1 MTRSATYLLFV
12 VMCLVWGLTW
22 IAIKT
27 GITAV
32 PPLFFAGTR
41 FVAAGVLLLAWERF
55 AEGRRPA
62 SAPPRAGSLRTVRRE
77 DWRAMLVASLLVIAA
92 TYSLL
97 FWGMQHVA
105 SGLSAVLNLALMPV
119 GLFAIGLAYGEER
132 FSLRRLVAIVIGI
145 VGLAVLFRPES
156 GGRDGGELL
165 GMAAIIGGSLAYCW
179 GSVLSRPLLRI
190 YSPEFVSG
198 STCLVGGTVLIGLA
212 LAIEPIGRDTLA
224 AFAAPAVLAS
234 WLFLVLFGSLA
245 AFTIYMRLV
254 RDWGA
259 TQAGLYAFVSPAIAV
274 AVGVFISGERVR
286 ATELLGMLI
295 MLAATWFALSRPTA
309 EHAEKALLAVP
320 VGKAR
325 RNF

>member
-1 MTRSATYLLFV
+1 MTRSTTYLLFAI
-12 VMCLVWGLTW
+12 MCLVWGLTW

-27 GITAV
+27 GIATI

-41 FVAAGVLLLAWERF
+41 FIAAGILLLAWERF
-55 AEGRRPA
+55 TGHRDATA
-62 SAPPRAGSLRTVRRE
+62 TPRAGALRAVRRA
-77 DWRAMLVASLLVIAA
+77 DWQAMFLASLLVIAA

-132 FSLRRLVAIVIGI
+132 FSVRRLIAIAIGI

-156 GGRDGGELL
+156 GGRDSGELW
-165 GMAAIIGGSLAYCW
+165 GMAAIIGGTLAYCW

-190 YSPEFVSG
+190 YSPELVSG
-198 STCLVGGTVLIGLA
+198 ATCLVGGIVLIGLA

-224 AFAAPAVLAS
+224 AFAAPAVIAS

-245 AFTIYMRLV
+245 AFTIYLRLV

-259 TQAGLYAFVSPAIAV
+259 SQAGLYAFVSPAIAV
-274 AVGVFISGERVR
+274 AVGVLISGERVR

-309 EHAEKALLAVP
+309 SLAATP
-320 VGKAR
+320 RPKSRPAP
-325 RNF
+325 

>member
-1 MTRSATYLLFV
+1 
-12 VMCLVWGLTW
+12 MCLVWGLTW

-27 GITAV
+27 GIAAV

-41 FVAAGVLLLAWERF
+41 FVAAGILLLAWERF
-55 AEGRRPA
+55 ADPRRA
-62 SAPPRAGSLRTVRRE
+62 SAPPKPRAMRTVRRE
-77 DWRAMLVASLLVIAA
+77 DWRPMLVASLLVIAA

-97 FWGMQHVA
+97 FWGMQHVT

-132 FSLRRLVAIVIGI
+132 FTLRRLIAIAVGI

-156 GGRDGGELL
+156 GGRDSGELW
-165 GMAAIIGGSLAYCW
+165 GMAAIIGGTLAYCW
-179 GSVLSRPLLRI
+179 GSVLSRPLLRV
-190 YSPEFVSG
+190 YSPELVSG
-198 STCLVGGTVLIGLA
+198 ATCLIGGIVLVGFA
-212 LAIEPIGRDTLA
+212 LAVEPIGRGTLA
-224 AFAAPAVLAS
+224 GFVVPAVAAS
-234 WLFLVLFGSLA
+234 WLFLVLFGSLG

-274 AVGVFISGERVR
+274 AVGVAVSGERVR

-295 MLAATWFALSRPTA
+295 MLAATWFALSRPA
-309 EHAEKALLAVP
+309 AEKAP
-320 VGKAR
+320 
-325 RNF
+325 F